1 MNQSENL
8 EPRDH
13 WDYLDKIKIIA
24 EKINYVIKQLTAL
37 LHYSRF
43 IETAWTVLQWNFRF
57 ATALDINVPSPFLLS
72 GVVINELANNQVFP
86 SDLLDCMR
94 WHLKM

>member
-1 MNQSENL
+1 MNQSESL

-13 WDYLDKIKIIA
+13 CDYLDKIKIKT

-43 IETAWTVLQWNFRF
+43 VETA
-57 ATALDINVPSPFLLS
+57 
-72 GVVINELANNQVFP
+72 
-86 SDLLDCMR
+86 
-94 WHLKM
+94 